1 MINNLR
7 PVSRDKLAVIAG
19 GNQELIKFF
28 ENLFA
33 LTTALAT
40 DGMDESRLLAN
51 AADAKAQQ
59 ALAMLSAFSDAVAP
73 VMAPAVVDDP
83 AMIPLRW
90 NHMDDAI
97 MFPAR
102 HYSQP
107 QGWASYRDTAYTSGA
122 PFTITAGTSAYVPN
136 NAGTVIDRYIQTDTA
151 SLYDSVNGIIT
162 PRNVGDYQ
170 IITVR
175 FLATC
180 TNPNTAM
187 DFGIDLGGA
196 IGVAFRDSRVFP
208 KGAGVEHAFSF
219 ACPCYSLDTFIA
231 NGGKVQ
237 LSPVGGDI
245 DVYNIEYQ
253 IARVFS
259 ALQGQ
264 A

>member
-7 PVSRDKLAVIAG
+7 PVSRDKLSAIAG

-33 LTTALAT
+33 LTNSIAT
-40 DGMDESRLLAN
+40 DGMDESHLLAN

-59 ALAMLSAFSDAVAP
+59 ALAMLSALANSVP
-73 VMAPAVVDDP
+73 LVMAQPIAEDHPIVVP
-83 AMIPLRW
+83 
-90 NHMDDAI
+90 
-97 MFPAR
+97 R

-107 QGWASYRDTAYTSGA
+107 QGWVSYRDTAYTSGS
-122 PFTITAGTSAYVPN
+122 PFTIVSGATSYLPN
-136 NAGTVIDRYIQTDTA
+136 NAGNVIDRYIQTDTA
-151 SLYDSVNGIIT
+151 SLYDAVNGKIT

-180 TNPNTAM
+180 TNPNTSM
-187 DFGIDLGGA
+187 DFGVDLGGS
-196 IGVAFRDSRVFP
+196 IGVAFRDSKQFP
-208 KGAGVEHAFSF
+208 KGSGTEHPFSF
-219 ACPCYSLDTFIA
+219 VCPCYSLDTFIA
-231 NGGKVQ
+231 NGGKPQ
-237 LSPVGGDI
+237 ITAFSGDI
-245 DVYNIEYQ
+245 DIYNIEYQ

>member
-7 PVSRDKLAVIAG
+7 PVSRDKLSALCG

-28 ENLFA
+28 ENLFS

-40 DGMDESRLLAN
+40 DGQDELQALAN
-51 AADAKAQQ
+51 GADAKAQR
-59 ALAMLSAFSDAVAP
+59 ALALLADLNDAVP
-73 VMAPAVVDDP
+73 VMAPAVADDP
-83 AMIPLRW
+83 AIMPHRW
-90 NHMDDAI
+90 QPIDDAI
-97 MFPAR
+97 PFPVR

-122 PFTITAGTSAYVPN
+122 PFTITAGTSAYLPN
-136 NAGTVIDRYIQTDTA
+136 NAGTVLDRYIQTDTP
-151 SLYDSVNGIIT
+151 SLYNAGTGLIT

-170 IITVR
+170 VITVR

-187 DFGIDLGGA
+187 DFGIDLGA
-196 IGVAFRDSRVFP
+196 PIGVAFRATTPFP
-208 KGAGVEHAFSF
+208 RGTGVEHPFSF
-219 ACPCYSLDTFIA
+219 VCPCYSLDTFVA

-237 LSPVGGDI
+237 ISAFTGDVSI
-245 DVYNIEYQ
+245 YNIEYQ

>member
-7 PVSRDKLAVIAG
+7 PVSRDKLSALCG

-28 ENLFA
+28 ENLFS

-40 DGMDESRLLAN
+40 DGQDELQALAN
-51 AADAKAQQ
+51 GADAKAQR
-59 ALAMLSAFSDAVAP
+59 ALALLADLNNAVP
-73 VMAPAVVDDP
+73 VMAPAVADDP
-83 AMIPLRW
+83 AIMLHRW
-90 NHMDDAI
+90 QPMDDAI

-122 PFTITAGTSAYVPN
+122 PFTIAAGATAYLPN
-136 NAGTVIDRYIQTDTA
+136 NAGTVLDRYIQNDTA

-170 IITVR
+170 IVTVR

-187 DFGIDLGGA
+187 DFGIDLGGT
-196 IGVAFRDSRVFP
+196 IGVAFRDSKPFP
-208 KGAGVEHAFSF
+208 KGSGTEHPFSF
-219 ACPCYSLDTFIA
+219 VCPCYSLDTFIA
-231 NGGKVQ
+231 NGGKPQITAVN
-237 LSPVGGDI
+237 GGVDI
-245 DVYNIEYQ
+245 YNIEYQ

>member
-7 PVSRDKLAVIAG
+7 PVSREKLAVIAN
-19 GNQELIKFF
+19 GNQEVIKFF

-40 DGMDESRLLAN
+40 EGVDEARLLAN

-59 ALAMLSAFSDAVAP
+59 ALAMLSAFADAVAP
-73 VMAPAVVDDP
+73 VMAPAVQDDP
-83 AMIPLRW
+83 VPMLPRAEPANDPIMLIP
-90 NHMDDAI
+90 
-97 MFPAR
+97 R

-107 QGWASYRDTAYTSGA
+107 QGWASYRDTVYTSGA
-122 PFTITAGTSAYVPN
+122 PFAISSGTSAYLPN
-136 NAGTVIDRYIQTDTA
+136 NAGTVLDRYIQTDAA
-151 SLYDSVNGIIT
+151 SLYNATLGTIT

-175 FLATC
+175 FLAKC
-180 TNPNTAM
+180 NNPNTSM
-187 DFGIDLGGA
+187 DFGVDLGGA
-196 IGVAFRDSRVFP
+196 IGLAFRDTRVFP

-219 ACPCYSLDTFIA
+219 ACPCYSLDTFVS

-237 LSPVGGDI
+237 VSAVGGSI